1 MNLQVG
7 DLIQYGIRQG
17 GKLINELGVITQT
30 ETDYI
35 VIFFPFNRMEFSFEN
50 SYLEERPTAVR
61 KVG

>member
-35 VIFFPFNRMEFSFEN
+35 VIFFPFKRMEFSFEN

-61 KVG
+61 KIA

>member
-7 DLIQYGIRQG
+7 DLIQYGIHQG
-17 GKLINELGVITQT
+17 SNLIQELGVITQT

-35 VIFFPFNRMEFSFEN
+35 VIFFPFKNIEFSFEN

-61 KVG
+61 KVA